1 MRKSCFVFT
10 VLLIA
15 GFAASAAAQQL
26 YVFPKNGQSAEQQ
39 QKDEQE
45 CDSWARGQTGYDPAA
60 QPPTQAAA
68 PQGGAL
74 RGAARGAA
82 VGAAVGAIGGNAGK
96 GAAMGAA
103 GGGLMGGMRRR
114 DQEAQQNAQ
123 VQNWQAQ
130 QDAKAAENRR
140 AKSACLTGKGYTVQ

>member
-1 MRKSCFVFT
+1 MQKPLFMFT
-10 VLLIA
+10 VLLIV
-15 GFAASAAAQQL
+15 GFAGSAVAQQL

-39 QKDEQE
+39 AKDEQE
-45 CDSWARGQTGYDPAA
+45 CDAWARGQTGYDPAA
-60 QPPTQAAA
+60 RPPAQAAA
-68 PQGGAL
+68 PQGGTV

-82 VGAAVGAIGGNAGK
+82 VGAAMGAIAGNAGK

-123 VQNWQAQ
+123 MQNWQAQ
-130 QDAKAAENRR
+130 QNAKAAEYRR